1 MREGADTGVAQTST
15 GAKSEYEFYQNVM
28 YGVIPAATLIPAEQ
42 TLFSVL
48 QQKVAYGGLE
58 ALNKKELQSK
68 GQVYDKKNSLTYQRT
83 GERINPVIVSS
94 MQDIKDRTGNASLVD
109 TDHANGSKLPTGL
122 FRDNKLNN
130 YYLVLQKTKP
140 ASAKTPA
147 VGGNPTTSYNLN
159 TLPPKTDPIIHN
171 PTFFP
176 KAKEV
181 KPPKDDLIFNSAD
194 YQSTYEEA
202 ITQMSLALIASGDDI
217 ISNYTYESIDSLPDY
232 DIEIAISGGE
242 YLNAREVIEKGL
254 LGGDFQALFDNST
267 SSEETEKAN
276 ILLEYLEGKIGIDVP
291 YSEMLKYF
299 GSFSSDNVTFN
310 SGVRKKNVDSPDTDF
325 YIEIP
330 DEYQI
335 AGVNEVRIRF
345 DLI

>member
-1 MREGADTGVAQTST
+1 MRESIDTGVAQVST
-15 GAKSEYEFYQNVM
+15 GAKSEYEFYQKVA
-28 YGVIPAATLIPAEQ
+28 YGVIPYATLIPAEQ
-42 TLFSVL
+42 TLYSVL

-58 ALNKKELQSK
+58 ALNKKELQSI
-68 GQVYDKKNSLTYQRT
+68 GQVFDKKNSYTYQRT

-94 MQDIKDRTGNASLVD
+94 MQEAKSRIGSGELVD
-109 TDHANGSKLPTGL
+109 TDHGKGGKLPSGL
-122 FRDNKLNN
+122 FRDTKLNN
-130 YYLVLQKTKP
+130 YYLILQKTKP
-140 ASAKTPA
+140 ASSATPA
-147 VGGNPTTSYNLN
+147 TGSSPTTSYQ
-159 TLPPKTDPIIHN
+159 LPPITKTPDITPSTK
-171 PTFFP
+171 TFFP
-176 KAKEV
+176 KAKDV

-202 ITQMSLALIASGDDI
+202 ITQMSLALIASGDDV

-232 DIEIAISGGE
+232 DVEIQISGGE

-254 LGGDFQALFDNST
+254 LGGDFQALIDGST

-276 ILLEYLEGKIGIDVP
+276 KLLEYLEEKIGIAVS
-291 YSEMLKYF
+291 YSELLKYF
-299 GSFSSDNVTFN
+299 GSFIADNVTFN
-310 SGVRKKNVDSPDTDF
+310 SGVRKRSVDSPDADF

-335 AGVNEVRIRF
+335 SGVNEIKIRF